1 MTASNSS
8 TLRYRRLDA
17 AHHLHPFTDTAALNA
32 SGPRVI
38 VKGEGVWL
46 TDSDGKRYLDGM
58 AGLWCVNIGHGR
70 PEIAAAVER
79 QMRDIS
85 FYNTFFKTTH
95 PPVAE
100 LSELVT
106 GVAPD
111 GFNHVFFCNSGSE
124 ANDTVLR
131 MVRTYW
137 AAVGQ
142 PGKQV
147 VIARKNAYHG
157 STIAGASLSGMKS
170 QHADIGLPIPGI
182 HHIAQP
188 YWFGE
193 GGELSPA
200 EFGLKAA
207 RALEQ
212 TIEELGEDKVAAF
225 IAEPIQG
232 AGGVIIPPDSYWPEI
247 AAICRRHD
255 ILLVTDEVISGFGR
269 LGTWFGAEHFGLK
282 PDLMPVAKGL
292 SSGYLPIGGV
302 LVSDKV
308 AGVIEDTG
316 EFNHGFTYSAHPVCA
331 AAAIA
336 NLKILREEKLVERV
350 RDDIG
355 PYLRE
360 RWLKLGDH
368 PLVGEARMTG
378 LMGALELVPAKPSHR
393 RFAGDGSI
401 GLRCREHSFRNGL
414 VMRHVHDSMVIAP
427 PFVLSHE
434 EADELIRL
442 ATLTLDMTYA
452 DLKRDGLMG

>member
-200 EFGLKAA
+200 EFGRKAA

-212 TIEELGEDKVAAF
+212 AIEELGEDKVAAF

-269 LGTWFGAEHFGLK
+269 LGTWFGCQHYGVT

-292 SSGYLPIGGV
+292 SSGYLPIAGV

-308 AGVIEDTG
+308 ATALAGHG
-316 EFNHGFTYSAHPVCA
+316 EFHHGFTYSGHPVSS

-336 NLKILREEKLVERV
+336 NLNILKSEKLVERV
-350 RDDIG
+350 AEDIG
-355 PYLRE
+355 PYLRQ
-360 RWLKLGDH
+360 RWLQLADH

-378 LMGALELVPAKPSHR
+378 LMGALELVPAKPARHR
-393 RFAGDGSI
+393 FPDKAGV
-401 GLRCREHSFRNGL
+401 GLICRDHSFNNGL
-414 VMRHVHDSMVIAP
+414 IMRAVGDTMVVAP
-427 PFVLSHE
+427 PFVLSHA
-434 EADELIRL
+434 EADELIAMARR
-442 ATLTLDMTYA
+442 TLDMTL
-452 DLKRDGLMG
+452 DDVRRRGLA

>member
-212 TIEELGEDKVAAF
+212 AIEELGEDKVAAF

-269 LGTWFGAEHFGLK
+269 LGTWFGCQHYGVT

-292 SSGYLPIGGV
+292 SSGYLPIAGV

-308 AGVIEDTG
+308 AMALAGHG
-316 EFNHGFTYSAHPVCA
+316 EFHHGFTYSGHPVSS

-336 NLKILREEKLVERV
+336 NLNILKSEKLVERV
-350 RDDIG
+350 AEDIG
-355 PYLRE
+355 PYLRQ
-360 RWLKLGDH
+360 RWLQLADH

-378 LMGALELVPAKPSHR
+378 LMGALELVPAKPARHR
-393 RFAGDGSI
+393 FPDKAGV
-401 GLRCREHSFRNGL
+401 GLICRDHSFNNGL
-414 VMRHVHDSMVIAP
+414 IMRAVGDTMVVAP
-427 PFVLSHE
+427 PFVLSHA
-434 EADELIRL
+434 EADELIAMARR
-442 ATLTLDMTYA
+442 TLDMTL
-452 DLKRDGLMG
+452 DDIRRRGLA

>member
-212 TIEELGEDKVAAF
+212 AIEELGEDKVAAF

-269 LGTWFGAEHFGLK
+269 LGTWFGCQHYGVT

-292 SSGYLPIGGV
+292 SSGYLPIAGV

-308 AGVIEDTG
+308 AAALAGHG
-316 EFNHGFTYSAHPVCA
+316 EFHHGFTYSGHPVSS

-336 NLKILREEKLVERV
+336 NLNILKSEKLVERV
-350 RDDIG
+350 AEDIG
-355 PYLRE
+355 PYLRQ
-360 RWLKLGDH
+360 RWLQLADH

-378 LMGALELVPAKPSHR
+378 LMGALELVPAKPARHR
-393 RFAGDGSI
+393 FPDKAGV
-401 GLRCREHSFRNGL
+401 GLICRDHSFNNGL
-414 VMRHVHDSMVIAP
+414 IMRAVGDTMVVAP
-427 PFVLSHE
+427 PFVLSHA
-434 EADELIRL
+434 EADELIAMARRTL
-442 ATLTLDMTYA
+442 DLTLDDIRRRGIA
-452 DLKRDGLMG
+452 